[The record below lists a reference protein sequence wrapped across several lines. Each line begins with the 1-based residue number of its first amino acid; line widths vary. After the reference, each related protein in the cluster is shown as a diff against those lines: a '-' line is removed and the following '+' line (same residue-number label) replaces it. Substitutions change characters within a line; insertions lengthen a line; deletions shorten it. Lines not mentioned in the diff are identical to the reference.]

1 MSKLGSRIKKLR
13 EAANMSLQD
22 VATRAALSKAHVWE
36 LETGSPNPTIK
47 TICCVAVAL
56 DVDPAELAA
65 LAAEDC
71 RSALQVETRTQSF
84 VVASE
89 NSANI
94 TTGQADDK

>member
-1 MSKLGSRIKKLR
+1 MAIIRMASILTVARMSKLGRKIKRLR

-47 TICCVAVAL
+47 TIVCLAVAL
-56 DVDPAELAA
+56 DADASELAG

-71 RSALQVETRTQSF
+71 RAALRVEPRTQSF
-84 VVASE
+84 V
-89 NSANI
+89 I
-94 TTGQADDK
+94 G